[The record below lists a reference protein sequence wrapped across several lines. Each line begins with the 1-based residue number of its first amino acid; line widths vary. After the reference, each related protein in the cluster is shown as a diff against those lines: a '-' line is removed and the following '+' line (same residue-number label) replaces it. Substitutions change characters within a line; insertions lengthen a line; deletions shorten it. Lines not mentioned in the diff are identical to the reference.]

1 MSKPPFIKFSLLSEG
16 FFTFSVS
23 RVLLFT
29 PTSAA
34 TMYSKRKAAGGVK
47 LSTPAHTRERHQKAA
62 AKLKLARTALVQRQ
76 NQVADLTSAYMMYA
90 APRHK
95 ESKFFDPW
103 VNNGTKI
110 LICATNS
117 TLANSAGGYV
127 LTTAANPGAVVLNQI
142 PQGTTQNS
150 RLGRKARITG
160 VYIKGH
166 LSTAGAASTIAKA
179 SVSLVHQ
186 VPPNNAVAM
195 PNFTDIWVAQQQ
207 NSQRNVDNND
217 KLKVV
222 KSIGPHVLT
231 GGTTTPNDTSLVD
244 IDEYIDLS
252 KKEII
257 TEWTQA
263 DTTGVYGNMEKG
275 ALMMYCLS
283 NALEATGIVAVLS
296 ARVYFEDY

>member
-29 PTSAA
+29 PTLAA
-34 TMYSKRKAAGGVK
+34 TMYAKRKAAGGVK

-62 AKLKLARTALVQRQ
+62 AKLKGARAAMVQRQ
-76 NQVADLTSAYMMYA
+76 NQVADLTTAYMLYA
-90 APRHK
+90 SPRHK

-103 VNNGTKI
+103 TNNGTKV

-117 TLANSAGGYV
+117 TLANSAGGFV
-127 LTTAANPGAVVLNQI
+127 LTTAATPGAVVINQI

-160 VYIKGH
+160 LYVKGA
-166 LSTAGAASTIAKA
+166 LFISAAANAVIKA
-179 SVSLVHQ
+179 SLSVVHQ

-195 PNFTDIWVAQQQ
+195 PNFTDIWVAQHV
-207 NSQRNVDNND
+207 NAQRNVDNND

-222 KSIGPHVLT
+222 KTLGPHVIT
-231 GGTTTPNDTSLVD
+231 GGTTTPNENSMVD
-244 IDEYIDLS
+244 IDEYIDLT

-257 TEWTQA
+257 TSWTQA
-263 DTTGVYGNMEKG
+263 DTTGVYGNMESG
-275 ALMMYCLS
+275 ALLLYGLS
-283 NALEATGIVAVLS
+283 NAAVVDGFVFVGS
-296 ARVYFEDY
+296 IRVYFTDY